1 MILENLE
8 LEILSVQEVLE
19 IDGGWYILRITGLFD
34 GIKGN
39 TDFDWFNF
47 S

>member
-1 MILENLE
+1 MIIENLE
-8 LEILSVQEVLE
+8 LEILSEKETLE

-34 GIKGN
+34 GVKGN
-39 TDFDWFNF
+39 TEFDWFNF

>member
-1 MILENLE
+1 MILENLNIVELNTFE
-8 LEILSVQEVLE
+8 LEST
-19 IDGGWYILRITGLFD
+19 DGGWYILRITGLFD

-47 S
+47 E

>member
-1 MILENLE
+1 MDTENINIEE
-8 LEILSVQEVLE
+8 LNYFEMENTE
-19 IDGGWYILRITGLFD
+19 GGWYILRITGLFD

-47 S
+47 D